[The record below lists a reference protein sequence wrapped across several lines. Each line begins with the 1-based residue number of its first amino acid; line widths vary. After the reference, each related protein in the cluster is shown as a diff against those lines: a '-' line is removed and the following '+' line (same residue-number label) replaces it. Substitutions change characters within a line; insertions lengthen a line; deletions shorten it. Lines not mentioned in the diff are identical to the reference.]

1 MMNNDD
7 GKQDI
12 QKYTVYLDAVSKTFH
27 TSHFLYKEEET
38 GKRSLIKKKEAC
50 AADRI
55 TFGIMPG
62 EIMGLLGPNGA
73 GKTTTV
79 KMISGLV
86 KPDSGTVYVNG
97 MNVEKKRKQVLSQI
111 GVVLEG
117 TRTSIWPLTPL
128 ENLYYYGNLRNIRGK
143 ILKER
148 TQQLIDF
155 IGLTDKKDVEVRKL
169 SRGQKQKL
177 AICIALIADPKII
190 LLDEPTTGLDVQ
202 SSRSIKDKVLELTR
216 KYGRS
221 VLVTTH
227 DMHVA
232 QELCDRIGIINKGK
246 LITCRPTSELLEL
259 FSKQIFSL
267 RLDRNLAEGDLD
279 SLAPHITLLETVS
292 AEDGSTITVQV
303 PESYFERSEALYL
316 LFETLRRKKYQLRS
330 IQQKQVNLEYV
341 FLQLTGEKPMLNGI
355 HSEEQE

>member
-1 MMNNDD
+1 MYNNELNTNVN
-7 GKQDI
+7 
-12 QKYTVYLDAVSKTFH
+12 KYTVYLDAVSKTFH
-27 TSHFLYKEEET
+27 TSHFLYKDEET

-50 AADRI
+50 AADKI

-86 KPDSGTVYVNG
+86 KPDSGTVYVDG

-128 ENLYYYGNLRNIRGK
+128 ENLYYYGNLRNVRGK
-143 ILKER
+143 VLKER
-148 TQQLIDF
+148 AHQLLDF
-155 IGLTDKKDVEVRKL
+155 IGLNDKKDIEVRKL

-202 SSRSIKDKVLELTR
+202 SSRSIKDKILELTR
-216 KYGRS
+216 KHGRS

-246 LITCRPTSELLEL
+246 LITCKPTSELLEL

-267 RLDRNLAEGDLD
+267 RLDRKLADGDLD
-279 SLAPHITLLETVS
+279 TLAPQITLLQTDLT
-292 AEDGSTITVQV
+292 ADGPTITVQV
-303 PESYFERSEALYL
+303 PEPYAERSEALYL

-330 IQQKQVNLEYV
+330 IQQKQVNLEYI
-341 FLQLTGEKPMLNGI
+341 FLQLTGEKPVLDGI
-355 HSEEQE
+355 KLEEQE

>member
-1 MMNNDD
+1 MYNNELNTNVN
-7 GKQDI
+7 
-12 QKYTVYLDAVSKTFH
+12 KYTVYLDAVSKTFH
-27 TSHFLYKEEET
+27 TSHFLYKDEET

-50 AADRI
+50 AADKI

-86 KPDSGTVYVNG
+86 KPDSGTVYVDG

-143 ILKER
+143 VLKER
-148 TQQLIDF
+148 AHQLLDF
-155 IGLTDKKDVEVRKL
+155 IGLNDKKDIEVRKL

-202 SSRSIKDKVLELTR
+202 SSRSIKDKILELTR
-216 KYGRS
+216 KHGRS

-246 LITCRPTSELLEL
+246 LITCKPTSELLEL

-267 RLDRNLAEGDLD
+267 RLDRNLADGDLD
-279 SLAPHITLLETVS
+279 TLAPQITLLQTYLT
-292 AEDGSTITVQV
+292 ADGPTITVQV
-303 PESYFERSEALYL
+303 PEPYAERSEALYL

-330 IQQKQVNLEYV
+330 IQQKQVNLEYI
-341 FLQLTGEKPMLNGI
+341 FLQLTGERPVLDGI
-355 HSEEQE
+355 KLEEQE

>member
-1 MMNNDD
+1 MYRKEMNE
-7 GKQDI
+7 DI
-12 QKYTVYLDAVSKTFH
+12 QKYTVYLDKVSKTFH
-27 TSHFLYKEEET
+27 TSHFLYKDEET
-38 GKRSLIKKKEAC
+38 GKRSFIKKKEAC
-50 AADRI
+50 AADKI

-86 KPDSGTVYVNG
+86 KPDSGTVYVDG
-97 MNVEKKRKQVLSQI
+97 MNVEKKRKQILSRI

-143 ILKER
+143 VLKER
-148 TQQLIDF
+148 ARQLIDF
-155 IGLTDKKDVEVRKL
+155 IGLNDKKDVEVRKL

-202 SSRSIKDKVLELTR
+202 SSRSIKDKILELTR
-216 KYGRS
+216 KHGRS

-246 LITCRPTSELLEL
+246 LITCKPTSELLEL

-267 RLDRNLAEGDLD
+267 RLDRNLVDGDLD
-279 SLAPHITLLETVS
+279 SLAPQVTLLQTDLT
-292 AEDGSTITVQV
+292 AEGPTITVQV
-303 PESYFERSEALYL
+303 PEPYRERSEALYSL
-316 LFETLRRKKYQLRS
+316 LETLRKKKYQLRS

-341 FLQLTGEKPMLNGI
+341 FLQLTGEKPVFDEMN
-355 HSEEQE
+355 SQEQE

>member
-1 MMNNDD
+1 MYKNELNTNI
-7 GKQDI
+7 K
-12 QKYTVYLDAVSKTFH
+12 KYTVYLDAVSKTFH
-27 TSHFLYKEEET
+27 TSHFLYKDEET

-50 AADRI
+50 AADKI

-86 KPDSGTVYVNG
+86 KPDSGTVYVDG

-148 TQQLIDF
+148 AHQLLDF
-155 IGLTDKKDVEVRKL
+155 IGLNDKKDIEVRKL

-202 SSRSIKDKVLELTR
+202 SSRSIKDKILELTR

-232 QELCDRIGIINKGK
+232 
-246 LITCRPTSELLEL
+246 
-259 FSKQIFSL
+259 
-267 RLDRNLAEGDLD
+267 
-279 SLAPHITLLETVS
+279 
-292 AEDGSTITVQV
+292 
-303 PESYFERSEALYL
+303 
-316 LFETLRRKKYQLRS
+316 
-330 IQQKQVNLEYV
+330 
-341 FLQLTGEKPMLNGI
+341 
-355 HSEEQE
+355 